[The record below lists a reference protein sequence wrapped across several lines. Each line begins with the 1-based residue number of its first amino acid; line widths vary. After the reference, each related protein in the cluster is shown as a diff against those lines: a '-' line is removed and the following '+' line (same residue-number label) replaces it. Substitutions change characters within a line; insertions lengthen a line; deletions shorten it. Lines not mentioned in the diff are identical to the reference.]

1 MHYIGYL
8 LVLIHLFLLSWS
20 GGGFSE
26 MVFSSV
32 PWTPFTNADFPRS
45 WLPVHWGSVFVT
57 STGFLYGY
65 FTRWNKTPQFMLFAY
80 GMLALVCAIE
90 TFGYMTSETK
100 YAAMIAEYVTYTV
113 ILILLFKSR
122 YFVSFFK

>member
-1 MHYIGYL
+1 
-8 LVLIHLFLLSWS
+8 
-20 GGGFSE
+20 
-26 MVFSSV
+26 
-32 PWTPFTNADFPRS
+32 
-45 WLPVHWGSVFVT
+45 
-57 STGFLYGY
+57 
-65 FTRWNKTPQFMLFAY
+65 MLFAY